1 MNDIRQELKELKEE
15 SDVFSETS
23 SNLEEVSSTQEH
35 GEAVSIGSTSS
46 SCDSGLEESFSGRN
60 LRPRKRTISNTSENN
75 TENPKK
81 KTAPNTKKAVGLRNL
96 GNTCF
101 MNSVLQSLH
110 NIQEF
115 RSFFSALPSLETKA
129 KRPYYSR
136 SIKENLDEVF
146 LVEEL
151 RKVRIKLSSIIIFFC

>member
-1 MNDIRQELKELKEE
+1 MNDIRQELKEE

-23 SNLEEVSSTQEH
+23 SNLEEVSSIQEH
-35 GEAVSIGSTSS
+35 GEAVSSTSS

-75 TENPKK
+75 MENPNKK
-81 KTAPNTKKAVGLRNL
+81 KSAPNTKKAVGLKNL

-110 NIQEF
+110 NIHEF
-115 RSFFSALPSLETKA
+115 RCFFSALPSLETKA

-151 RKVRIKLSSIIIFFC
+151 RKVCVNYNELVIK